1 LRQSDAI
8 TPLLFNPL
16 NGELNSIYHLL
27 SLLGA
32 YPILHVSRIRVNV
45 VLETA
50 IRRSKVETREIIF
63 DKRSQ
68 IMSPA
73 DGGVIVRRRLQS
85 VKEVFTSLVKET
97 NDGIG
102 NK

>member
-1 LRQSDAI
+1 LRQGDAI
-8 TPLLFNPL
+8 TPLLF
-16 NGELNSIYHLL
+16 
-27 SLLGA
+27 
-32 YPILHVSRIRVNV
+32 NV

-85 VKEVFTSLVKET
+85 VKKKYLHHRSKKQMMGLE
-97 NDGIG
+97 I
-102 NK
+102 NKKKRHNL